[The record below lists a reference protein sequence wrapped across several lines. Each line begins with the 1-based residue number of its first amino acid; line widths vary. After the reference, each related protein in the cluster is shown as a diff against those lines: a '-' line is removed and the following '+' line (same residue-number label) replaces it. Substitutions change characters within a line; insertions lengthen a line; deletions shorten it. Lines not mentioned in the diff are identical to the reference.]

1 MPRHWYGV
9 PERLDGCAKL
19 RQNLRDRILLG
30 ECRIKQLSKR
40 TNKWVVIGMDE
51 DFWQTRWR
59 QNQIGFHE
67 GRANS
72 LLLRFF
78 DRLGL
83 RADDRVLVPLCGKSF
98 DLDWLIGQN
107 FHVVGVEFNKEAVEE
122 VFARLNLVPDVE
134 VFGSLL
140 RYRAKA
146 IDIFVGDFFELTG
159 SVFGTVNAVYD
170 RAALVALPTA
180 MRERYA
186 RHLAYLTISAPQL
199 LITFDYDQ
207 THMEGPP
214 FSVSEAEVQKHYGAQ
229 YAVEQLA
236 SNVISG
242 PLSQRCKGDENTWF
256 LAAR

>member
-1 MPRHWYGV
+1 
-9 PERLDGCAKL
+9 LSDI
-19 RQNLRDRILLG
+19 Q
-30 ECRIKQLSKR
+30 QLSKR

-51 DFWQTRWR
+51 DFWQSRWR

-67 GRANS
+67 DRANS

-78 DRLGL
+78 DRLDL
-83 RADDRVLVPLCGKSF
+83 RADDRVFVPLCGKSF
-98 DLDWLIGQN
+98 DLDWLIGQK

-122 VFARLNLVPDVE
+122 VFARLNLVPNVDV
-134 VFGSLL
+134 VGPLL

-146 IDIFVGDFFELTG
+146 IDIFAGDFFELTE
-159 SVFGTVNAVYD
+159 SVLGPVNAVYD
-170 RAALVALPTA
+170 RAALVALPSA

-186 RHLAYLTISAPQL
+186 RHLADLTISAPQL
-199 LITFDYDQ
+199 LVTFDYDQ

-214 FSVSEAEVQKHYGAQ
+214 FSVSEAEVQRHYGAQ

-242 PLSQRCKGDENTWF
+242 PLSQRCEGDENTWF
-256 LAAR
+256 LATRFPA